1 MFSYEKE
8 KRAFLGSFWWLLVA
22 YLTLHSLKIVAD
34 LSDIIDILPVL
45 VPERMVVR
53 PRVLLDL
60 PLQD

>member
-8 KRAFLGSFWWLLVA
+8 KRAFSGSFWWLLVA

-45 VPERMVVR
+45 VP
-53 PRVLLDL
+53 
-60 PLQD
+60 QAW

>member
-1 MFSYEKE
+1 MCFPMKKKKE
-8 KRAFLGSFWWLLVA
+8 PSQALSGGLA